1 MVKFDVMSS
10 KVKDKAKFAR
20 NTADEEKRTK
30 AGVRADP
37 DTRELAAKD
46 FGKLIPFPE
55 MMRRRGRPKAATHK
69 VPVTLRLE
77 PEVVEHFQRDGRGWQ
92 TRINDALV
100 RYVARRHR
108 DDD

>member
-1 MVKFDVMSS
+1 MSS
-10 KVKDKAKFAR
+10 KVKSKAKFAR
-20 NTADEEKRTK
+20 NTAVEEGRIK
-30 AGVRADP
+30 AGVKADP

-46 FGKLIPFPE
+46 FSKLMPFPE
-55 MMRRRGRPKAATHK
+55 MMRRRGRPKAARHK

-77 PEVVEHFQRDGRGWQ
+77 PEVVEHFRRDGRGWQ

>member
-1 MVKFDVMSS
+1 MSS
-10 KVKDKAKFAR
+10 KAKDKAKFAR
-20 NTADEEKRTK
+20 NTAAEESRIK
-30 AGVRADP
+30 AGIKADP

-46 FGKLIPFPE
+46 FSKLIPFPE
-55 MMRRRGRPKAATHK
+55 MVRRRGRPKAARHK

-77 PEVVEHFQRDGRGWQ
+77 PEVVEHFRREGRGWQ